1 MANDTKVVE
10 ARGQNTP
17 EPGAEE
23 KPCLPCLLPG
33 IMGAWASTR
42 AACEFLPD
50 DKDKTKCRE
59 YMDDMAKDVTEI
71 SDGAEVILRA
81 IKMSDNPAG
90 FIDAAVHFAKS
101 HNKSNSMAILQWAEE
116 QEAAHIPIPE
126 KLNKIIIALRAERG
140 SEI

>member
-1 MANDTKVVE
+1 MVDDTKVVK
-10 ARGQNTP
+10 ARGQDTP
-17 EPGAEE
+17 EPSMEE

-59 YMDDMAKDVTEI
+59 YMEDMAKTVKDVK
-71 SDGAEVILRA
+71 DGADVILRA
-81 IKMSDNPAG
+81 IKMSDDPSK
-90 FIDAAVHFAKS
+90 FIDAAVKFAKS
-101 HNKSNSMAILQWAEE
+101 HNTSNSIAILQWAEE

-126 KLNKIIIALRAERG
+126 DLKKIVVALRAERG